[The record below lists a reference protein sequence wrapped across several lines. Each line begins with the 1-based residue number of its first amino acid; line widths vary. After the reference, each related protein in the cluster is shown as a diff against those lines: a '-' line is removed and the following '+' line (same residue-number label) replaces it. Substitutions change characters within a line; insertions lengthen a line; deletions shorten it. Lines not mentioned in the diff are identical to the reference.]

1 MADEN
6 KLPRYR
12 IPKRKKRF
20 AKPQVVQGIL
30 RSALKRRGLDQKIAR
45 YEFVLHWAEIVGEEI
60 AKRAHPE
67 KIRGNTLVVRVSNA
81 AWAQELSFQKSI
93 ILRRLHKFLEDET
106 IVRDIV
112 FQTEK

>member
-1 MADEN
+1 MDDER

-12 IPKRKKRF
+12 IPKRTRRF
-20 AKPQVVQGIL
+20 AQPQVVQNIL

-45 YEFVLHWAEIVGEEI
+45 YEFVLHWSEIVGAEI

-67 KIRGNTLVVRVSNA
+67 RIRGNTLVVRVSNA

-93 ILRRLHKFLEDET
+93 ILRRLKRFLENED